1 MCRLAL
7 YLSCNQF
14 PHGGVN
20 PIMKRFLFAI
30 ATLAFLSLPTNA
42 LADTLVFN
50 APVTAGNTNSS
61 TSNPN
66 NSNYAGGANQFDLD
80 HHRAYT
86 WRIDGINLAGQTI
99 TGASITFTSMRNWD
113 SNPNR
118 LFVHMFNTANFAGV
132 ASREDA
138 GGTPVTTI
146 SDYFDSA
153 NALVTNVGVDL
164 GDRSFS
170 NTSPF
175 TWTINIT
182 GANLATLAT
191 YINQGNNIAFGFD
204 PDCHFWNNGIVLTIR
219 TTPNNPVPEPT
230 TMVLLGTGL
239 TGAYL
244 RRRRQ
249 QRKVS

>member
-1 MCRLAL
+1 MNRFLLAL
-7 YLSCNQF
+7 
-14 PHGGVN
+14 
-20 PIMKRFLFAI
+20 
-30 ATLAFLSLPTNA
+30 ATVAFLSLPATA
-42 LADTLVFN
+42 LGDTLVFN
-50 APVTAGNTNSS
+50 APATASNTNPT

-66 NSNYAGGANQFDLD
+66 NGNYAGGVNQFDLD
-80 HHRAYT
+80 HHFAYT
-86 WRIDGINLAGQTI
+86 WRIDGINLAGQTL
-99 TGASITFTSMRNWD
+99 TGASITFTSVRNWD

-132 ASREDA
+132 ASREDV
-138 GGTPVTTI
+138 GGTPVTNI

-153 NALVTNVGVDL
+153 NALVTDVGVDL

-170 NTSPF
+170 GSSPF

-182 GANLATLAT
+182 GANLQTLAS
-191 YINQGNNIAFGFD
+191 YINQENNMALGFD
-204 PDCHFWNNGIVLTIR
+204 PDCHFWNNGIALTLQ
-219 TTPNNPVPEPT
+219 TTPVHPVPEPT

-249 QRKVS
+249 QRNIS

>member
-1 MCRLAL
+1 MR
-7 YLSCNQF
+7 
-14 PHGGVN
+14 
-20 PIMKRFLFAI
+20 RFLFAL
-30 ATLAFLSLPTNA
+30 AALAFFSLPATA
-42 LADTLVFN
+42 LGDTIVFN
-50 APVTAGNTNSS
+50 APVTASNTNSS
-61 TSNPN
+61 TNNPN
-66 NSNYAGGANQFDLD
+66 DSDYAGGVNQFDLD

-99 TGASITFTSMRNWD
+99 TGASVTFTSMRNWD
-113 SNPNR
+113 SNANR

-132 ASREDA
+132 AFREDA
-138 GGTPVTTI
+138 TGSPVTVI

-153 NALVTNVGVDL
+153 PNDLVTNVGVDL

-182 GANLATLAT
+182 GANLVTLAS
-191 YINQGNNIAFGFD
+191 YISQGNNIAFGFD
-204 PDCHFWNNGIVLTIR
+204 PDCHFWNNGIAFTI
-219 TTPNNPVPEPT
+219 TTTHPNPVPEPT

-249 QRKVS
+249 RNIS

>member
-1 MCRLAL
+1 
-7 YLSCNQF
+7 
-14 PHGGVN
+14 
-20 PIMKRFLFAI
+20 MKRFLLAL
-30 ATLAFLSLPTNA
+30 ATLAFLSLPATA

-50 APVTAGNTNSS
+50 APTTASNTNS
-61 TSNPN
+61 TTRNPN
-66 NSNYAGGANQFDLD
+66 NSNYAGGVNQFDLD

-132 ASREDA
+132 AWRNDA
-138 GGTPVTTI
+138 SGTPVTTI

-170 NTSPF
+170 NNSPF

-182 GANLATLAT
+182 GANLATLAG
-191 YINQGNNIAFGFD
+191 YIAQGNNIAFGFD
-204 PDCHFWNNGIVLTIR
+204 PDCHFWNNGIVFTLH
-219 TTPNNPVPEPT
+219 TTSTAPVPEPT
-230 TMVLLGTGL
+230 TMALLGTGL
-239 TGAYL
+239 AGAYV
-244 RRRRQ
+244 RRRR
-249 QRKVS
+249 RRRNIS